1 MSYIFSDI
9 IFFFCQHE
17 ACNHG
22 HVKTTS
28 LLLDYGAIVN
38 IPGYNNDLPLHDA
51 VANNHFDV
59 VSELLQRGADINSRY
74 ISFILVLFGSH
85 FSYYRNRQGL
95 TPKDFSRSEL
105 MDQLLSKDYPICGNI
120 LRHSSDVRT
129 FDILMT
135 INSFLQDFY
144 KLNFDTLYLST
155 TYVLI
160 GNLCMLQVIFVSR
173 V

>member
-1 MSYIFSDI
+1 MSYVLSDI
-9 IFFFCQHE
+9 CQHE

-59 VSELLQRGADINSRY
+59 VSELLQRGADINIRY
-74 ISFILVLFGSH
+74 LFQFYLDLILDYYYY
-85 FSYYRNRQGL
+85 YYRNRQGL
-95 TPKDFSRSEL
+95 TPKDFSHSEL

-120 LRHSSDVRT
+120 LRHSSDVRM

-144 KLNFDTLYLST
+144 KLNFDTLCLST
-155 TYVLI
+155 T
-160 GNLCMLQVIFVSR
+160 
-173 V
+173 